1 VEASE
6 IPLYYSGIPDA
17 SMFVMAAVMKAEF
30 LFNVSGICFRL
41 TSCVVSFTSATQ
53 GASSLSGNV

>member
-1 VEASE
+1 
-6 IPLYYSGIPDA
+6 
-17 SMFVMAAVMKAEF
+17 MFVMAAVINAEF

-41 TSCVVSFTSATQ
+41 PSSAVSFTSATH